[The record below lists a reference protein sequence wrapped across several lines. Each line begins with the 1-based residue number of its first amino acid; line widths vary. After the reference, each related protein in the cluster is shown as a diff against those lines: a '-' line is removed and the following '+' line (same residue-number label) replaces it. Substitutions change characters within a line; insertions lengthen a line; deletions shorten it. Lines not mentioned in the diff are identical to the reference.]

1 MFRLFFL
8 LSINLVFF
16 NSAIYS
22 NEIKSNSILF
32 STDEYISKVQFGSI
46 QNQSLFSKYTDYSH
60 LSASLIKGLNYN
72 INIHLSNS
80 YKTNKIKVWIDWNQD
95 GDFLDLKE
103 DVSKSIDGKRL
114 FSGDITPPKFAFT
127 GKTKMRI
134 KLYDIN
140 FITTPTT
147 FIDSFSGE
155 VEDYSLRIF
164 NNLKLDSQNS
174 NQVQKSKIKNYSNY
188 KNELFFFITY
198 LFFLIIILFFFSLKF

>member
-1 MFRLFFL
+1 MFRLVFL

-16 NSAIYS
+16 NSAIYC
-22 NEIKSNSILF
+22 NESNSILF
-32 STDEYISKVQFGSI
+32 SADEYISKVQFGSI

-60 LSASLIKGLNYN
+60 LNASLIKGLNYK
-72 INIHLSNS
+72 INIHLANA

-95 GDFLDLKE
+95 GDFLDLEE
-103 DVSKSIDGKRL
+103 DVSNSIDGNRL
-114 FSGDITPPKFAFT
+114 FSGEIIPPNFAYT

-140 FITTPTT
+140 FINTPTT

-155 VEDYSLRIF
+155 VEDYSLKIF
-164 NNLKLDSQNS
+164 NNLNLDSQNI
-174 NQVQKSKIKNYSNY
+174 NQVKKSQIKNNSNY

-198 LFFLIIILFFFSLKF
+198 LFFLVIILFFFSQKF